1 MRVID
6 VGAAPGGWSQIIAE
20 KVESKIGQE
29 SVVAVDLLEMENVDG
44 VKFVQGNIEKDEIQ
58 EKISEL
64 LDFQKADVV
73 CSDAVPDFVGER
85 FVDHMRATELNNL
98 VVGFCEKNLK
108 KGGALL
114 MKII

>member
-44 VKFVQGNIEKDEIQ
+44 VKFV
-58 EKISEL
+58 
-64 LDFQKADVV
+64 
-73 CSDAVPDFVGER
+73 
-85 FVDHMRATELNNL
+85 
-98 VVGFCEKNLK
+98 
-108 KGGALL
+108 
-114 MKII
+114 